1 MATDYTYLYEEYP
14 EVISADQLYRICHI
28 SKRKA
33 KWLLEHGY
41 IPCEDSGKKTRRYKI
56 RLNDVIDYQ
65 SAFTSRNF
73 SVKMLLHHPVLE
85 KTPPQTG

>member
-33 KWLLEHGY
+33 KWLLCQTQQPPHMV
-41 IPCEDSGKKTRRYKI
+41 CSKDFADSSLCSEIQNGKG
-56 RLNDVIDYQ
+56 
-65 SAFTSRNF
+65 SAAVS
-73 SVKMLLHHPVLE
+73 
-85 KTPPQTG
+85 

>member
-33 KWLLEHGY
+33 EMASGAWIH
-41 IPCEDSGKKTRRYKI
+41 PARDSGKKDPT
-56 RLNDVIDYQ
+56 V
-65 SAFTSRNF
+65 
-73 SVKMLLHHPVLE
+73 
-85 KTPPQTG
+85 